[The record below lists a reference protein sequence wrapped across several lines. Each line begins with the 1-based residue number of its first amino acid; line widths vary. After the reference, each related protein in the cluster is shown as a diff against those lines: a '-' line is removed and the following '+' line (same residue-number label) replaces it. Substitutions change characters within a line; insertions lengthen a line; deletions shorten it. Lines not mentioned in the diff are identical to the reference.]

1 MEFHDLS
8 DNTEFCFDSDTFLFQ
23 IACYVFRGTPA
34 KVPGVMSRWSKMPK
48 AELGLK
54 RCCLSCGMKF
64 YDFNRTPII
73 CPGCS
78 AEFDPESLVRSRRG
92 RAAAKP
98 AAKTA
103 KTAAEAETIE
113 AEADTDVEETDE
125 ADAAVDTGTS
135 ETGDAEGDDFDE
147 SDIDVSNDDSAGL
160 IADDLDEDDEII
172 PGISTSNDD

>member
-73 CPGCS
+73 CPGCA

-113 AEADTDVEETDE
+113 AEADVEETDE

>member
-113 AEADTDVEETDE
+113 ADTDVEETDE

-147 SDIDVSNDDSAGL
+147 SDIDVNNDDSAGL